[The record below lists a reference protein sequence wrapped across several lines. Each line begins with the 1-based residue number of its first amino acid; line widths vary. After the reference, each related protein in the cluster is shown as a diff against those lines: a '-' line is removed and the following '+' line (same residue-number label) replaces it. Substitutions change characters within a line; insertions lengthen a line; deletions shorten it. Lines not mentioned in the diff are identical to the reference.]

1 MNEED
6 IKLKFITPSIEKAG
20 WNRNTQIEM
29 EYKISPGRI
38 IVNEINAKRAKPKK
52 ADYLLSYKKNLP
64 IAVVEAKD
72 DTHKV
77 SDGLA
82 QAQEYASKLNVRFV
96 FTSNGKAFFFHD
108 MKTGEEKEIPMDK
121 FPSPQE
127 LFEKQY
133 DQTTRDNIDFEKII
147 NTPYYFGEGS
157 FSPRY
162 YQRIAINKAVDDIAK
177 GKNRVLLVLAT
188 GTGKTYIAFQIIWR
202 LWKAGIKKKVLYL
215 ADRNILV
222 DQTITGDFKPF
233 KGSLTKISHRTMDTS
248 YEIYL
253 SLYQQL
259 AESNEIEDPLAI
271 LKEKFKPNFFDLII
285 VDECHRGSAREDS
298 NWRKILDYFNSST
311 QIGMTATPKETND
324 VSNIDYFGEPIYTYS
339 LKDGID
345 DGYLAPYRVIRYG
358 IDIDMEGW
366 RPEEGKTDKSG
377 NLVEDR
383 IYGVKD
389 FDKNIVID
397 ERTNLV
403 AYYITEYL
411 KKTDRMAKTI
421 VFCVDIDH
429 AERMR
434 KALVALNQDLVAKDY
449 RYIMRITGD
458 DDQGKAQVE
467 NFQDDNSPYPTIVTT
482 SKLLTTGVNC
492 RNCKNI
498 VLDNNFNPDTG
509 MTEFKQIIGRGT
521 RINEEYGK
529 MYFTILDFRN
539 ATRLFADHKFN
550 GPVAQ
555 TIDFDPK
562 KSTGT
567 NIDEIPDDP
576 NPTGD
581 DNTVDPNPIP
591 DLVLPDHLQRKV
603 YVNDVEVKL
612 LSERVQYIGEDG
624 KLTTISYKDY
634 TKNNI
639 LKEYDTLQKFLND
652 WSNEE
657 RRSAIIKELSNN
669 GVDFETLRRLTKNEV
684 DDFDLICDIA
694 YGIKPLTKSER
705 AKNRKVDEVLA
716 NYSDKCKEVLQLIL
730 QKYCDSSMAG
740 EELTGT
746 DILNLPDFKEKFG
759 SPMNIAKYFGGRSN
773 YLMAVTKLQN
783 ALYAN

>member
-1 MNEED
+1 MTEED
-6 IKLKFITPSIEKAG
+6 VKLKFITPSIEKAG
-20 WNRNTQIEM
+20 WDRNTQIEM
-29 EYKISPGRI
+29 EYKISPGRVV
-38 IVNEINAKRAKPKK
+38 VNEINARRAMPKK
-52 ADYLLSYKKNLP
+52 ADYLLSYRKNLP
-64 IAVVEAKD
+64 IAIVEAKD
-72 DTHKV
+72 DNHKI

-96 FTSNGKAFFFHD
+96 YTSNGKGFFFHD
-108 MKTGEEKEIPMDK
+108 MITGEEKEIPMDK

-133 DQTTRDNIDFEKII
+133 DESTRNNVDFEKII

-162 YQRIAINKAVDDIAK
+162 YQRIAINKTVDAIAK
-177 GKNRVLLVLAT
+177 GQNRVLLVMAT
-188 GTGKTYIAFQIIWR
+188 GTGKTYMAFQIIWR
-202 LWKAGIKKKVLYL
+202 LWRAGLKKKVLYL

-233 KGSLTKISHRTMDTS
+233 KGSLTKISHRNLDTS

-259 AESNEIEDPLAI
+259 AESNEKEDPLAI

-285 VDECHRGSAREDS
+285 VDECHRGSARDDS
-298 NWRKILDYFNSST
+298 NWRKILDYFNSAT
-311 QIGMTATPKETND
+311 QVGMTATPKETNE
-324 VSNIDYFGEPIYTYS
+324 VSNISYFGDPIYTYS

-358 IDIDMEGW
+358 IDVDMEGW
-366 RPEEGKTDKSG
+366 RPEEGKTDING

-389 FDKNIVID
+389 YDKTLVID
-397 ERTNLV
+397 ERTKLV

-434 KALVALNQDLVAKDY
+434 RALVALNQDLVAKDY
-449 RYIMRITGD
+449 RYIMRVTGD
-458 DDQGKAQVE
+458 DDEGKAQVE
-467 NFQDDNSPYPTIVTT
+467 NFQDDNSLYPTIVTT

-492 RNCKNI
+492 KNCKNI
-498 VLDNNFNPDTG
+498 VLDNVFNDDTG
-509 MTEFKQIIGRGT
+509 MTDFKQIIGRGT

-539 ATRLFADHKFN
+539 ATRLFADPKFN
-550 GPVAQ
+550 GPVVQ
-555 TIDFDPK
+555 SIDFDPT
-562 KSTGT
+562 KSTEK
-567 NIDEIPDDP
+567 NIDEMPEDPTPVGSDDS
-576 NPTGD
+576 GHL
-581 DNTVDPNPIP
+581 P
-591 DLVLPDHLQRKV
+591 DLVMPDQYQRKV
-603 YVNDVEVKL
+603 YVKGVSVKL
-612 LSERVQYIGEDG
+612 LSERVQYIGDDG

-639 LKEYDTLQKFLND
+639 LKEYDTLTKFLND
-652 WSNEE
+652 WSKED
-657 RRSAIIKELSNN
+657 RRTAIIKELSIK

-705 AKNRKVDEVLA
+705 AKNRKIDEVLA
-716 NYSDKCKEVLQLIL
+716 NYSTQCKEVLQLVL
-730 QKYCDSSMAG
+730 QKYCDSPMGG
-740 EELTGT
+740 EELNNTEL
-746 DILNLPDFKEKFG
+746 LNLPDFKERFG
-759 SPMNIAKYFGGRSN
+759 SPMNIAKYFGGREN
-773 YLMAVTKLQN
+773 YLIAVRKLQN